1 MLVKEYEL
9 KFTHLSKY
17 SPHMVANSR
26 AHMSKFLFS
35 VSNLIKSKCRNDI
48 LLADMDTSKLMSHGP
63 HVKGYKLREMSKD
76 IKNSWTRN

>member
-1 MLVKEYEL
+1 
-9 KFTHLSKY
+9 
-17 SPHMVANSR
+17 
-26 AHMSKFLFS
+26 MSKFLFS